1 MQESSNNKEENRHPG
16 LSKTRVDPVD
26 RHTGRKGPL
35 IKSTVDERDA
45 NAAGS
50 LNWADAVQLQFL
62 PPEQVQM
69 TRTTNVPD
77 TFMQGS
83 SEYTSVWKA
92 ALEEELNLRCRT
104 ITKACVLLVGH
115 RGFGLR

>member
-1 MQESSNNKEENRHPG
+1 MQQSSNNKEENRHPG
-16 LSKTRVDPVD
+16 LSKTRVDPAQHAD
-26 RHTGRKGPL
+26 RHAGRKGPL
-35 IKSTVDERDA
+35 IKSTVDECDA

-50 LNWADAVQLQFL
+50 LNCADAVQLQFL
-62 PPEQVQM
+62 QPEQVQM

-92 ALEEELNLRCRT
+92 ALEEELNLRC
-104 ITKACVLLVGH
+104 KE
-115 RGFGLR
+115 